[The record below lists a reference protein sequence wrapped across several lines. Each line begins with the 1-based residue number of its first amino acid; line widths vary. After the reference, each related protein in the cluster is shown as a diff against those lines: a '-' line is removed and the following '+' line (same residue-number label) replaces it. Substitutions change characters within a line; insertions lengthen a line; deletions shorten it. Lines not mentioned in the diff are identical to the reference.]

1 MNDDEIYQ
9 KLKSGE
15 APRYIKGIEG
25 FDDSELVQWMAS
37 YHEQVKAELL
47 EALQEMVS
55 AIKITLRVGHERIIE
70 LGGDCDSPE
79 VMIKGHSEIA
89 RAEAVIARA
98 LGQ

>member
-47 EALQEMVS
+47 EALQLMVRK
-55 AIKITLRVGHERIIE
+55 AQKQNWQDNYPTE
-70 LGGDCDSPE
+70 LGKAKAAID
-79 VMIKGHSEIA
+79 K
-89 RAEAVIARA
+89 A

>member
-25 FDDSELVQWMAS
+25 FDDSEIVQWMAS
-37 YHEQVKAELL
+37 YHEQVKAEIL
-47 EALQEMVS
+47 EALQEMV
-55 AIKITLRVGHERIIE
+55 AIVKKHTYPQPDKPSSTYGRME
-70 LGGDCDSPE
+70 
-79 VMIKGHSEIA
+79 A
-89 RAEAVIARA
+89 AEAVIARA

>member
-47 EALQEMVS
+47 EALEELVHADCHS
-55 AIKITLRVGHERIIE
+55 VRNSTVHINALKKAAHAIE
-70 LGGDCDSPE
+70 
-79 VMIKGHSEIA
+79 
-89 RAEAVIARA
+89 RA